1 MRGALGGP
9 RVLLRRLREVMAEP
23 VSAQDRLDKVV
34 VLIAANMVAE
44 VCSVYVLRVDGTL
57 ELYATEGLKREA
69 VHQTVL
75 KPDEGLVGLVASEA
89 NPINLSEAQAHPAFS
104 FRPETGE
111 EIYHSFL
118 GVPVLRAGNTLG
130 VLTVQNRARRTYTE
144 EEEEA
149 LQTTAMVL
157 AEMIA
162 SGELSSLARPGAEPA
177 ARHAMHLEGS
187 SLSDGIALGH
197 VVLHEPRV
205 VITNVIADDVPRE
218 LKRLDAAI
226 GTLRADLDRLVE
238 HRDVVDGGEHRDVL
252 EAYRMFSYDQGWLHK
267 IREAVGTGLTAEAG
281 AERVQSDT
289 RARMLRASDPYLRD
303 RLHDLDDLANR
314 LMRVL
319 MGQDHAPG
327 REQLPENAIVVARSM
342 GPAALL
348 DYDRKRLRGL
358 ILEEGGPT
366 SHVSIVARALG
377 IPTVGEIANA
387 TGLVEPGDAVI
398 VDGTTGDVHMRPPQ
412 DIETAYGERVKLRA
426 RRQAQYRALRERP
439 CVTKDGQQIALMI
452 NAGLMIDL
460 PHIEET
466 GAAGIGLFRTELQ
479 FMVADTLPR
488 TGEQLALYRSVLDAA
503 DKKPVTFRTLDIGG
517 DKVLPYMRNVEEENP
532 ALGWRAIR
540 LGLDRPGL
548 LRSQVRALLR
558 AAGGRELRVMFP
570 MIAMVEEFDK
580 AKALV
585 EVELTHLRRHGH
597 AARAGADRHH
607 AGSALA
613 AVPARRAAGAGGF
626 PFGRLQRSDAI
637 PLCRRSRQ
645 CPRVGTF
652 RSAVGAGAARAK
664 RHRRKGAQTRQA
676 GGAVRRAGLAADRR
690 AGAGHSRL
698 SLAVAVAIGD
708 RPGQGAAARSRLQKG
723 RGRHPALP
731 GSAGRQRLHP
741 SQARGLCGSRGPAA
755 LIALPQHRLDALLS
769 RHAMVESELA
779 TNLSRDDYVK
789 LSREF
794 SELGPVIEAIK
805 AYRAVTSEIDDLEAL
820 IADPTNDSEMRK
832 LAESEKPALQARKE
846 KLEQKIRLA
855 LIPKDAMDDHD
866 AILEIRAGTGGDEA
880 ALFAG
885 DLFRMYERYAAKQG
899 WKTEVLSMSEGTKGG
914 LKEVIA
920 EVHGRGVFAKL
931 KFESGV
937 HRVQRVPDT
946 EASGRIHTS
955 AATVAVLPE
964 VEDVDIDIN
973 DADLKIDTMR
983 AQGAGGQHVNK
994 TESAIRITH
1003 LPSGIV
1009 VFVQEERSQH
1019 KNKAKALAY
1028 LRTKLYDQQRSKL
1041 DAERAADRRGQI
1053 GSGDRSE
1060 RIRTYNFPQGRV
1072 TDHRINLTLHK
1083 LPQVLE
1089 GEALHELVDALITEH
1104 QAELLAAEGAT

>member
-69 VHQTVL
+69 VHETVL
-75 KPDEGLVGLVASEA
+75 KADEGLVGLVASEA
-89 NPINLSEAQAHPAFS
+89 NPVNLSDAKNHPAFS

-162 SGELSSLARPGAEPA
+162 SGELSSIARPGAEPA
-177 ARHAMHLEGS
+177 ARHAMHFTGT

-218 LKRLDAAI
+218 LKRLDTAVASM
-226 GTLRADLDRLVE
+226 RADLDRMVE
-238 HRDVVDGGEHRDVL
+238 HRDLADSGEHREVL

-267 IREAVGTGLTAEAG
+267 MREAVSTGLTAEAG
-281 AERVQSDT
+281 VERVQSDT

-327 REQLPENAIVVARSM
+327 KEQLPDNAIVVARSM

-348 DYDRKRLRGL
+348 DYDRKKLRGL

-377 IPTVGEIANA
+377 IPTVGEIENA
-387 TGLVEPGDAVI
+387 TGLVEPGDAII
-398 VDGTTGDVHMRPPQ
+398 VDGSTGQVHMRPRQ
-412 DIETAYGERVKLRA
+412 DIQAAYGERVKLRA
-426 RRQAQYRALRERP
+426 RRQAQYRALRDRP
-439 CVTKDGQQIALMI
+439 CVTKDGEKIALMI

-460 PHIEET
+460 PHLEET

-488 TGEQLALYRSVLDAA
+488 TGEQLTLYRAVLDAA
-503 DKKPVTFRTLDIGG
+503 AKKPVTFRTLDIGG
-517 DKVLPYMRNVEEENP
+517 DKVLPYMRNFEEENP

-548 LRSQVRALLR
+548 LRSQVRAMLR
-558 AAGGRELRVMFP
+558 AAGGRELRLMFP

-597 AARAGADRHH
+597 ALPERVQIGTMLEVPSLLFQLDELFERVDFLSV
-607 AGSALA
+607 GSNDLMQ
-613 AVPARRAAGAGGF
+613 F
-626 PFGRLQRSDAI
+626 LY
-637 PLCRRSRQ
+637 
-645 CPRVGTF
+645 
-652 RSAVGAGAARAK
+652 
-664 RHRRKGAQTRQA
+664 
-676 GGAVRRAGLAADRR
+676 AADRGNARVAERFDVLSTPVLR
-690 AGAGHSRL
+690 ALKDVADKARKHNKPVALCGELASQPIGALALAIIGYRAL
-698 SLAVAVAIGD
+698 SLSPSAIGPVKALLLD
-708 RPGQGAAARSRLQKG
+708 LDCKKGAAEILPFLDQPVGSVSM
-723 RGRHPALP
+723 RH
-731 GSAGRQRLHP
+731 
-741 SQARGLCGSRGPAA
+741 
-755 LIALPQHRLDALLS
+755 
-769 RHAMVESELA
+769 
-779 TNLSRDDYVK
+779 
-789 LSREF
+789 
-794 SELGPVIEAIK
+794 
-805 AYRAVTSEIDDLEAL
+805 
-820 IADPTNDSEMRK
+820 
-832 LAESEKPALQARKE
+832 
-846 KLEQKIRLA
+846 KLE
-855 LIPKDAMDDHD
+855 
-866 AILEIRAGTGGDEA
+866 G
-880 ALFAG
+880 FA
-885 DLFRMYERYAAKQG
+885 
-899 WKTEVLSMSEGTKGG
+899 
-914 LKEVIA
+914 
-920 EVHGRGVFAKL
+920 
-931 KFESGV
+931 
-937 HRVQRVPDT
+937 
-946 EASGRIHTS
+946 
-955 AATVAVLPE
+955 
-964 VEDVDIDIN
+964 
-973 DADLKIDTMR
+973 
-983 AQGAGGQHVNK
+983 
-994 TESAIRITH
+994 
-1003 LPSGIV
+1003 
-1009 VFVQEERSQH
+1009 
-1019 KNKAKALAY
+1019 
-1028 LRTKLYDQQRSKL
+1028 
-1041 DAERAADRRGQI
+1041 
-1053 GSGDRSE
+1053 
-1060 RIRTYNFPQGRV
+1060 
-1072 TDHRINLTLHK
+1072 
-1083 LPQVLE
+1083 
-1089 GEALHELVDALITEH
+1089 
-1104 QAELLAAEGAT
+1104 AAEGLQL